1 MIEPADNDRLIA
13 RLALGDAAAVTEIYE
28 RFSARVY
35 FVALR
40 EMRSPADAED
50 VRNET
55 MLRVLDAIQKERLAS
70 PSALPAFV
78 LGTARNVIR
87 EFQRKGRRAEPIEER
102 DFPAPATHEVDHTV
116 TRAIEKVIRRLKPRE
131 QEFLRLYYY
140 DELPKAEVSRR
151 LGIPEERMRLIKSR
165 ALKSFRDI
173 YERLAK

>member
-55 MLRVLDAIQKERLAS
+55 MVRVLDAIQKDRLAS
-70 PSALPAFV
+70 PSSLPCFV
-78 LGTARNVIR
+78 VATARNVIR
-87 EFQRKGRRAEPIEER
+87 EFRRKGSRAESIADR
-102 DFPAPATHEVDHTV
+102 DFPAPATPVVDHTV
-116 TRAIEKVIRRLKPRE
+116 RRAIESVIRRLKPRE
-131 QEFLRLYYY
+131 QQFLRLYYY
-140 DELPKAEVSRR
+140 EELPKAEISQR

-165 ALKSFRDI
+165 ALKSFREI
-173 YERLAK
+173 YGRLVK